1 MKKDTYPDIRIE
13 VLSEGLAKKILG
25 KVEDA
30 PPSVYGEEKPTSAT
44 IPDINAKGVNKDMA
58 EALETSHKK
67 PNYTGIIK
75 EAMLEL
81 SKDSEKMPEETG
93 KPDYQE
99 RTEFQE
105 RYMLG
110 DDYPRFGTKFTEED
124 GRTTQYRA
132 FPDYTTLTNGDQ
144 NFSMGTASEYYEG
157 DKPAP
162 EGLATKRYNLPKDD
176 VLSQSTYDP
185 RTGIETTAGTYY
197 GPGTSKYHAGT
208 DTWMEEP
215 GGVPR
220 GFYQKIT
227 RPTSKDAPTGASTT
241 EYARSLET
249 KALVKEA
256 IQELRKAPEDQYGQF
271 QPGGDI
277 KGTKQKLRATAADE
291 RLAST
296 IGDTSPESKKLQSTP
311 TSESTK
317 SGETKWIPPTPVTPF
332 GSKVTTTE
340 AVENVRG
347 TMTGTPDETAPGMR
361 GAGGIRRLYS
371 IEPKPKIGD
380 PSTDYSMGPS
390 AARSKDPGIDYGS
403 LGTRETGTK
412 GTGTSAGDKGK
423 GLSGKGTKTGGD
435 TSLQFDPGTGKP
447 TAAVAGLT
455 PEEGGEKE
463 IKPDG
468 GPTDGGPSVEDV
480 SGKVAANV
488 TGIDPTIIDE
498 IEDEIEKP
506 VGQINSEI
514 TRPNNPT
521 DSNKKLPQFG
531 SSGYFDAVLQIGEG
545 NTIERDGG
553 QVPLSS
559 VNYGVNSLAEF
570 LELYPQNETFDKD
583 KFLDTLTTEKSIT
596 KAQNPKSITAKPT
609 ANVNGVNVSSTVV
622 SGAGTMKTLE
632 KTGKGL
638 NKPKELG
645 ASKKTRAT
653 KINPKNIQ
661 TKAVMKSERPAMDN
675 TLRYIIKEAIE
686 EIKIDKARKTSK
698 DIGSRMGPQRKE
710 TEGGEAGKSW
720 SQRAEYRGDIANI
733 AKAALE
739 KQGADDPSTFS
750 SQRQAYGDTTTAQ
763 MDKTTGLREGSAFK
777 RMGDTGTDAYGSE
790 EQFIVNPDKGVGPQE
805 VSVPKLN
812 TRPEVYRGQ

>member
-480 SGKVAANV
+480 SGKVAADV

-498 IEDEIEKP
+498 IDKP

-638 NKPKELG
+638 NKPK
-645 ASKKTRAT
+645 ASGTPRKTRAK

-675 TLRYIIKEAIE
+675 TLSYIIKEAFE
-686 EIKIDKARKTSK
+686 EFKLEKK
-698 DIGSRMGPQRKE
+698 MGKP
-710 TEGGEAGKSW
+710 
-720 SQRAEYRGDIANI
+720 
-733 AKAALE
+733 ALE
-739 KQGADDPSTFS
+739 KQEGDVDTFS
-750 SQRQAYGDTTTAQ
+750 SRRLNYSDPSKPDTRMSDTGPDEYGDPNKYIPTP
-763 MDKTTGLREGSAFK
+763 MRD
-777 RMGDTGTDAYGSE
+777 
-790 EQFIVNPDKGVGPQE
+790 VGPQE

-812 TRPEVYRGQ
+812 RRPEVYRGQ

>member
-30 PPSVYGEEKPTSAT
+30 PPSVYGEEKPTSTT
-44 IPDINAKGVNKDMA
+44 IPDINAKGVNREMA
-58 EALETSHKK
+58 EILETSNKK
-67 PNYTGIIK
+67 PNYTAI
-75 EAMLEL
+75 
-81 SKDSEKMPEETG
+81 
-93 KPDYQE
+93 
-99 RTEFQE
+99 
-105 RYMLG
+105 
-110 DDYPRFGTKFTEED
+110 
-124 GRTTQYRA
+124 
-132 FPDYTTLTNGDQ
+132 
-144 NFSMGTASEYYEG
+144 
-157 DKPAP
+157 
-162 EGLATKRYNLPKDD
+162 
-176 VLSQSTYDP
+176 
-185 RTGIETTAGTYY
+185 
-197 GPGTSKYHAGT
+197 
-208 DTWMEEP
+208 
-215 GGVPR
+215 
-220 GFYQKIT
+220 
-227 RPTSKDAPTGASTT
+227 
-241 EYARSLET
+241 
-249 KALVKEA
+249 VKEA
-256 IQELRKAPEDQYGQF
+256 INELRKAPDTAYD
-271 QPGGDI
+271 PMGGVS
-277 KGTKQKLRATAADE
+277 GTKSRKTKDVLATPGPASSVYEEAQMAGIDPTGARRPEREDPKGRADVKEALASAPEAVTSRENVYQEAQSAGITPYQTFGGGTAAPTGEEAEYFAGSPYSRMTDPTPETIDYRPQDKTTRRDSSSASISDISAQTGTGTERTPKGFDPSSVSATAA
-291 RLAST
+291 AAAA
-296 IGDTSPESKKLQSTP
+296 KP
-311 TSESTK
+311 T
-317 SGETKWIPPTPVTPF
+317 G
-332 GSKVTTTE
+332 
-340 AVENVRG
+340 
-347 TMTGTPDETAPGMR
+347 
-361 GAGGIRRLYS
+361 GAGAKS
-371 IEPKPKIGD
+371 KTGD
-380 PSTDYSMGPS
+380 FDTGY
-390 AARSKDPGIDYGS
+390 
-403 LGTRETGTK
+403 GTRETGTK

-423 GLSGKGTKTGGD
+423 GPSGPTGDSGLVGYKPIGEPSDTVVEDLTTGGD
-435 TSLQFDPGTGKP
+435 S
-447 TAAVAGLT
+447 
-455 PEEGGEKE
+455 EEVVEE
-463 IKPDG
+463 E
-468 GPTDGGPSVEDV
+468 PSVEEV
-480 SGKVAANV
+480 SGKVAADV

-498 IEDEIEKP
+498 IDKP

-521 DSNKKLPQFG
+521 DSSKKLPQFG

-675 TLRYIIKEAIE
+675 TLSYIIKEAIE

-720 SQRAEYRGDIANI
+720 SQRAEYRGDIANM